1 MKTHSL
7 YHYMMEA
14 VYKISEEQWDG
25 NDVEDMQGTNYDIP
39 EKNLVYG
46 YLENLID
53 SSKNLSILSIFIN
66 EIEKTKTCESAK
78 DYRSKDDFYFEF
90 QATSFE
96 LGMILSMLL
105 KIYFKNHMSSTK
117 FDEFET
123 NRKKI
128 IDDIFDVENSID
140 DDELKEKMEKT
151 LQPFI
156 DLVKNT
162 IVM

>member
-1 MKTHSL
+1 
-7 YHYMMEA
+7 
-14 VYKISEEQWDG
+14 
-25 NDVEDMQGTNYDIP
+25 MQGTDYDIP

-78 DYRSKDDFYFEF
+78 DYRPKNDFYFEF

-105 KIYFKNHMSSTK
+105 KIYFKDHMSSNE

-128 IDDIFDVENSID
+128 IDDMFDVENSID
-140 DDELKEKMEKT
+140 EDELKEKMGKT
-151 LQPFI
+151 LQPFV
-156 DLVKNT
+156 DLAKNT